1 MTKGKSNVFKY
12 INMMSG
18 DSTVCWPWIGATGGK
33 HGRPYIRYEGKVRTA
48 YSVVYELTTG
58 DIVGTRLIRHKCD
71 NPICCNPKHLEIG
84 TQKDNMRDM
93 KERERH
99 GIPKIVKNAWLKLYS
114 DGVTYQTIAERYGVS
129 ATAVRAFIKQ
139 AESQAQEKLD
149 AALAQQQEDDSESE
163 DETCVQSESS
173 GTDEGLTESECAVFE
188 EHDRN
193 QSETS

>member
-12 INMMSG
+12 INMMQG

-33 HGRPYIRYEGKVRTA
+33 HGRPYVRYQGKVRTA

-84 TQKDNMRDM
+84 TQRQNMQDM
-93 KERERH
+93 KDRERH
-99 GIPKIVKNAWLKLYS
+99 GIPKIVKNAWLKLYA

-149 AALAQQQEDDSESE
+149 AALAQQQEGESQDE
-163 DETCVQSESS
+163 DEAEVHATECGDDECSDSS
-173 GTDEGLTESECAVFE
+173 
-188 EHDRN
+188 N
-193 QSETS
+193 